1 MLFLGTIS
9 WKGAS
14 HFNGGFVF
22 QMRGASLLSG
32 GGCTPLQGHQ
42 FWWGVFKKNCRM
54 KGGHR
59 APPMPPHYRKPRLQS
74 LPLVFSFKLIFPSFY
89 IEMTG
94 LQEFYLISSFRL
106 LSRIYKT
113 LSKSSNRN
121 VFYTKVVLRNFGKFT
136 EKHMC

>member
-1 MLFLGTIS
+1 MEGCFMFQKGGLFFRWGGL
-9 WKGAS
+9 
-14 HFNGGFVF
+14 HFYV
-22 QMRGASLLSG
+22 
-32 GGCTPLQGHQ
+32 GGCTPSGHW